1 MKRLLIALI
10 FLLLPAVFA
19 VAQDAESVPDLVAAD
34 VATDVEADTGPVA
47 VPEMTARATSYY
59 RSGNWLWVLNRLL
72 EVTLPA
78 IILFTGLSARLRDGA
93 RAIGRNWY
101 FTIGVYF
108 ALYTLIL
115 VIITFPLAYYQDFV
129 RPHAY
134 DLSNQ
139 TLGKWFADSLK
150 GLFLNIVAGFM
161 FLWIPYG
168 LLRLSP
174 KRWWLYAGL
183 VTIPILCFVFLI
195 SPVWIDPLFHDYGP
209 LEDRE
214 LEAKVLALAERAGIE
229 GTDVFEVDLSVDTK
243 ALTAWVTGFLN
254 TKRIVLT
261 DNIIEAMT
269 DEEVLFVVGHESAH
283 YVLGH
288 MIRIVVFLAAVVI
301 AALWV
306 VHRFSAGL
314 LSRFKRRF
322 GFDQLSDVASLPLI
336 LLLFSVASFVIT
348 PATMAFIRQVEREA
362 DLFALE
368 ITQTNS
374 AGARAFVKLQDTNL
388 GNPRPGMLYKLW
400 RSSHPT
406 LAERIEFCND
416 YRPWETG
423 EPLVYADR
431 FKR

>member
-1 MKRLLIALI
+1 MKRLLIALAV
-10 FLLLPAVFA
+10 LLLPAAFA
-19 VAQDAESVPDLVAAD
+19 VAQDAESAPDARPAD
-34 VATDVEADTGPVA
+34 VTAHLDTADGPVA
-47 VPEMTARATSYY
+47 VPEITARAMSYY
-59 RSGNWLWVLNRLL
+59 RSGNWLWAFKHLWALIV
-72 EVTLPA
+72 PA
-78 IILFTGLSARLRDGA
+78 IILFTGLSARIRDGA

-108 ALYTLIL
+108 ALYTLIIF
-115 VIITFPLAYYQDFV
+115 VIELPLAYYQGFA

-139 TLGKWFADSLK
+139 TFGKWFGDSFK
-150 GLFLNIVAGFM
+150 ELFLNIAAGFM
-161 FLWIPYG
+161 FLWILYG

-174 KRWWLYAGL
+174 KRWWLYVGL
-183 VTIPILCFVFLI
+183 ALIPVLLFIYLI
-195 SPVWIDPLFHDYGP
+195 SPVWVDPLFHDYGP
-209 LEDRE
+209 LEDKE
-214 LEAKVLALAERAGIE
+214 LEAKVLALAERAGVE
-229 GTDVFEVDLSVDTK
+229 GTDVYEVDLSVDTK
-243 ALTAWVTGFLN
+243 ALSAWVTGFLN

-261 DNIIEAMT
+261 DNIIAAMT
-269 DEEVLFVVGHESAH
+269 DEEVLFVVGHETAH

-288 MIRIVVFLAAVVI
+288 MPRIVIFLAVVFM

-306 VHRFSAGL
+306 VHLFSAGL
-314 LSRFKRRF
+314 IQRFKHRF

-336 LLLFSVASFVIT
+336 LLLFSLASFVIT
-348 PATMAFIRQVEREA
+348 PATMAFVRWHEREA
-362 DLFALE
+362 DRFALE

-374 AGARAFVKLQDTNL
+374 AGARAFVKLQHTNL

-423 EPLVYADR
+423 EPLVYAEY
-431 FKR
+431 FTP